1 MKIAKNLGIWATAFA
16 VFLGSCDKF
25 NQNIA
30 PANQKETFVKYYGHV
45 YSQTAADIETL
56 DKNGAYV
63 LFGSTTSFVAPTER
77 GVYNNF
83 FLVKTDTLGNEIW
96 SRSFGQA
103 NLDEVIYDNTAQK
116 LIALPEDGGYILAGN
131 CQKIELINGQRIRR
145 QKRILLIQLDKDG
158 IEVNR
163 AIHPVDFNVNSDK
176 DWEIRDIQIIPNSQ
190 GQLVVTGTT
199 TNVDT
204 RKPDYNANAATD
216 LSDLFVARLS
226 DINTISWE
234 FIYGFGGNDMGVF
247 VAARN
252 NSIILA
258 GRTETRIGNTT
269 PTVDYHVVQLNP
281 TSGGILN
288 QRAFADRNNVFA
300 TDAVYDSENEK
311 LTIFGNERTSSGTE
325 GQLTIMQ
332 FNVPDDRNATITL
345 SRTVKTNGSTE
356 NAGLGSQAGNI
367 TLLPNNQGFMMTA
380 TSINAVGIN
389 TSVQLLKFNT
399 NLELEW
405 DWLFGTGGTIDQAS
419 AVVPLFKPETTD
431 ITGYAMT
438 GTFDLGTNTS
448 IGLVKTTNTG
458 ALDK

>member
-45 YSQTAADIETL
+45 YSQAAADIETVAK
-56 DKNGAYV
+56 DGGYV

-77 GVYNNF
+77 GTYNNF
-83 FLVKTDTLGNEIW
+83 FLVKTDTLGNEVW
-96 SRSFGQA
+96 SRSFGKG
-103 NLDEVIYDNTAQK
+103 NSGDTIYDNTAQK
-116 LIALPEDGGYILAGN
+116 LIALPEDEGYILAGN
-131 CQKIELINGQRIRR
+131 CQRIELIGGQRIRK

-158 IEVNR
+158 VEVDR
-163 AIHPVDFNVNSDK
+163 SIQPFDFNVDSDK
-176 DWEIRDIQIIPNSQ
+176 DWEIRDIKIIPNSQ
-190 GQLVVTGTT
+190 GQLAITGTT
-199 TNVDT
+199 TKVNT
-204 RKPDYNANAATD
+204 NKPEYNPTTD
-216 LSDLFVARLS
+216 LSDVFVARLL
-226 DINTISWE
+226 DINTIFWQ
-234 FIYGFGGNDMGVF
+234 FAYGFGGNDMGVF

-252 NSIILA
+252 SSIIVA
-258 GRTETRIGNTT
+258 GRTETRIGGATATN
-269 PTVDYHVVQLNP
+269 DYHVIQFNP

-288 QRAFADRNNVFA
+288 QRAFADSRNNIFA
-300 TDAVYDSENEK
+300 NDAVYDSINEK
-311 LTIFGNERTSSGTE
+311 LTILGNERTSSGTE

-332 FNVPDDRNATITL
+332 FNVPDDRNATIT
-345 SRTVKTNGSTE
+345 STRTIKTNGSTQ
-356 NAGLGSQAGNI
+356 NAGSGSQAGNI
-367 TLLPNNQGFMMTA
+367 TLLPNNQGYIMTA
-380 TSINAVGIN
+380 TSIKTTGIN
-389 TSVQLLKFNT
+389 TDVQLLKFNA